1 MQQMTNICIRINLIQ
16 PAPTYKPGDIVRSN
30 QQPGSSGNCTTDQ
43 IKQMGQN
50 IVNQLPIDA
59 PHRFCL
65 AFPDGSIMF
74 RKSCG
79 AGAVV
84 ICQMIKD
91 V

>member
-1 MQQMTNICIRINLIQ
+1 MQQITNICINLIQ
-16 PAPTYKPGDIVRSN
+16 PEPTYKPGDIVRSN
-30 QQPGSSGNCTTDQ
+30 QHPGSSENCTTDQ
-43 IKQMGQN
+43 KKMGQN
-50 IVNQLPIDA
+50 IVNQLPMDV

-65 AFPDGSIMF
+65 AFPDGLIIF